1 MDWQTI
7 VPYIIAAAVGILIG
21 VIATMIPYRKR
32 GDEYAYRIRDVE
44 SKLKNSDRDLTDTRG
59 QVESLTA
66 NTRAIET
73 TLSETQTKL
82 ADTEK
87 LLADTQTQL
96 ADTESVLAQT
106 KATLA
111 DTETKVQNLS
121 GDNAQLTSTLQ
132 ARALELGGV
141 VAAMNALQGQFDE
154 ANNKIGALTGELEGA
169 NTAIATYKTN
179 EEATAQALAAKEA
192 ELEGLQKSLAEAAG
206 LKESLEVKLK
216 GTRSEVAAELAIL
229 TSTMIKLKEEQLGEA
244 EGKLHDL
251 QKQLSALKDGQLA
264 TE

>member
-7 VPYIIAAAVGILIG
+7 VPYIIAAVVGILIG
-21 VIATMIPYRKR
+21 VIATMIPYRRR

-87 LLADTQTQL
+87 LVADTQTQL

-106 KATLA
+106 KTTLA
-111 DTETKVQNLS
+111 DIETKVQNLS
-121 GDNAQLTSTLQ
+121 DDNAQLTSTLQ

-141 VAAMNALQGQFDE
+141 VVAMNALQGQFDE
-154 ANNKIGALTGELEGA
+154 ANNKIGALTTDLDGA
-169 NTAIATYKTN
+169 NASIATFKAN
-179 EEATAQALAAKEA
+179 EEATAQALASRDV
-192 ELEGLQKSLAEAAG
+192 ELEGLQKNLSEAATQ
-206 LKESLEVKLK
+206 KEHLEGKLK
-216 GTRSEVAAELAIL
+216 SRRSEVAAELAIL

-244 EGKLHDL
+244 EGKVHDL
-251 QKQLSALKDGQLA
+251 TRQLAALKDGQLVA
-264 TE
+264 E